1 MPSSKQDKIR
11 VPARWATF
19 LENFGPILFYVVLV
33 TLFTWPLLTQ
43 LGTHIPGT
51 ESDAFVHLWVFNWFG
66 QALESGT
73 NPLYTNLLF
82 FPVGVSLLNH
92 NVAWFNIAAWFLL
105 KPFIGLAPAYTLTL
119 LLLLAF
125 NGYAL
130 YLFVKD
136 ITQSQRASLLA
147 GVIGTTWPFITTQ
160 LHHPNLI
167 IIGFIPLTM
176 RHLRRFILDKK
187 KRDLVVTAVFI
198 CLLGSVRVQLLLI
211 GLLLIG
217 LYALYLLW
225 QTKQLT
231 SKKLWR
237 QFGVAAVFT
246 AVGLSPFVLSILWYQ
261 LTRDN
266 PGDLFAQDLYFEFTD
281 LAHYLQ
287 PSPFHPLWGEA
298 IKQLNSVPFHV
309 PFLGYT
315 VVFLALLAL
324 FTKQRSAIFWWAS
337 ALFLMFLALGPVLE
351 VGGHRLFTMPHIW
364 LFEHIITPILR
375 APNRFN
381 VLLPVPFAVLAALG
395 YGWLETRLQ
404 KQRYKLGI
412 WILLIGFIWFEFAMI
427 PFPGLPLSVP
437 NWYKTVGQD
446 PEVYGLVEVPMD
458 LQHEEIYMLYQITH
472 GKAMV
477 EGNVA
482 RPPREA
488 YSFIRETPLL
498 HHLDRAN
505 PNLPPDQD
513 MNISAQL
520 ELLASADIRYI
531 VLHRPFLTEAEMKT
545 WQEWFLLPPF
555 YEDAQVVVYQ
565 TDTTHFAEAFADNPT
580 VSEHLVLGNA
590 KAIPAQTT
598 QLGWVQI
605 QTQWF
610 VSDGFSGPENEICLA
625 LIDNE
630 MNVQQTSCGYDV
642 IDSTEGGGFE
652 SGFLRRTYQLQVDS
666 TLADGPYQVAFYQPT
681 EVANVSERTVTAV
694 SLTVEPFPRTFEPPT
709 PSTPIDIAFG
719 DELALVGYD
728 LGQTAASLDL
738 TLYWHA
744 LQKPMHSY
752 KMFVHVI
759 DEASGNVVAQQDYV
773 PQNWQYPTNFWLAD
787 EYVTDQ
793 LALDLTAVPA
803 GNYLIK
809 VGIYQPETGN
819 RLPTTPAFPDDS
831 VQLSTITH

>member
-1 MPSSKQDKIR
+1 MLSSKQDR
-11 VPARWATF
+11 LHVPARWAAF
-19 LENFGPILFYVVLV
+19 LDNVGPILFYVVLV
-33 TLFTWPLLTQ
+33 ALFTWPLLTQ

-66 QALESGT
+66 QALENGI
-73 NPLYTNLLF
+73 NPLYTDQLF

-105 KPFIGLAPAYTLTL
+105 NPFVGLAPAYTLTL
-119 LLLLAF
+119 LLFLAF

-136 ITQSQRASLLA
+136 ITESRRASLLA
-147 GVIGTTWPFITTQ
+147 GVIGATWPFITTQ

-167 IIGFIPLTM
+167 VIGFIPLTM
-176 RHLRRFILDKK
+176 RHLRRFILHKK
-187 KRDLVVTAVFI
+187 RRDLVFTAVFI

-231 SKKLWR
+231 SKKIWQ
-237 QFGVAAVFT
+237 QFGVAAVIT

-266 PGDLFAQDLYFEFTD
+266 PGDLFAQDLFFEFTD
-281 LAHYLQ
+281 LVHFLQ

-298 IKQLNSVPFHV
+298 IMQLDSVPFHV

-315 VVFLALLAL
+315 VVGLALLAL
-324 FTKQRSAIFWWAS
+324 FTKKRSIIFWWGS
-337 ALFLMFLALGPVLE
+337 ALFFMFLALGPVLE
-351 VGGHRLFTMPHIW
+351 VGGNRLFTMPHIW
-364 LFEHIITPILR
+364 LYEQIIIPILR

-381 VLLPVPFAVLAALG
+381 VLLPIPFAVLAALG
-395 YGWLETRLQ
+395 YGWLESRLQ
-404 KQRYKLGI
+404 NQWYRLGI
-412 WILLIGFIWFEFAMI
+412 WVLLIGLIWFEFAMV

-437 NWYKTVGQD
+437 DWYQTVAQD
-446 PEVYGLVEVPMD
+446 SERYGLVEVPMD
-458 LQHEEIYMLYQITH
+458 LQHEEKYMLYQITH

-488 YSFIRETPLL
+488 YAFIRETPLL
-498 HHLDRAN
+498 HHLDRVN
-505 PNLPPDQD
+505 PNLPPNED

-520 ELLASADIRYI
+520 EMLATADIRYI
-531 VLHRPFLTEAEMKT
+531 VLHRPFLTEAELET
-545 WQEWFLLPPF
+545 WQAWFLLPPY

-565 TDTTHFAEAFADNPT
+565 TDTTHLAETFADKPV
-580 VSEHLVLGNA
+580 VSEHLVLAGA
-590 KAIPAQTT
+590 KAVPAQTT

-605 QTQWF
+605 QTYWL
-610 VSDGFSGPENEICLA
+610 VSDGFTEPENEICLA
-625 LIDNE
+625 LVDDKT
-630 MNVQQTSCGYDV
+630 NVQQTSCGHEV
-642 IDSTEGGGFE
+642 TDSPENGRFAEGL
-652 SGFLRRTYQLQVDS
+652 LRRTYQLQIDS
-666 TLADGPYQVAFYQPT
+666 TLADGSYQVAIYQPAA
-681 EVANVSERTVTAV
+681 EAPPEQMVTAV
-694 SLTVEPFPRTFEPPT
+694 PLTIEPFPRTFDPPT
-709 PSTPIDIAFG
+709 PTTPVDITFG

-728 LGQTAASLDL
+728 LAQAPTSLTL

-744 LQKPMHSY
+744 RQKPAHSY
-752 KMFVHVI
+752 KIFVHVV
-759 DEASGNVVAQQDYV
+759 DEATGSVVAQQDYV

-793 LALDLTAVPA
+793 LTLDLTAVPS
-803 GNYLIK
+803 GTFHLQ

-819 RLPTTPAFPDDS
+819 RLLTSPTFPDNS
-831 VQLSTITH
+831 ARLTTLTH

>member
-11 VPARWATF
+11 MLARRAT
-19 LENFGPILFYVVLV
+19 LLKKFGPVLFYVILV
-33 TLFTWPLLTQ
+33 AIFTWPLLTQ
-43 LGTHIPGT
+43 FGTHIPGT

-66 QALESGT
+66 QALKSGT

-119 LLLLAF
+119 LLFLAF

-176 RHLRRFILDKK
+176 RHLRRFILHKK
-187 KRDLVVTAVFI
+187 KRDLAATAVFI

-211 GLLLIG
+211 SLLLIG
-217 LYALYLLW
+217 LYAFYLLW

-231 SKKLWR
+231 SKKIWQ
-237 QFGVAAVFT
+237 QFGVAAIFT
-246 AVGLSPFVLSILWYQ
+246 AVGLSPFVISILWYQ
-261 LTRDN
+261 LTRNN
-266 PGDLFAQDLYFEFTD
+266 PGDLFAQDLFFEFTD

-298 IKQLNSVPFHV
+298 IKQLDSVPFHV

-315 VVFLALLAL
+315 VIGLALLAL
-324 FTKQRSAIFWWAS
+324 LTKKRSVFFWWGS
-337 ALFLMFLALGPVLE
+337 ALFFMLLALGPVLE
-351 VGGHRLFTMPHIW
+351 VGGTRLFTMPHIW
-364 LFEHIITPILR
+364 LYEHIIIPILR

-395 YGWLETRLQ
+395 YGWLETRLP
-404 KQRYKLGI
+404 RNWYRSGV
-412 WILLIGFIWFEFAMI
+412 WVLLIGLIWFEFAMA
-427 PFPGLPLSVP
+427 PFPGLPLTVP
-437 NWYKTVGQD
+437 NWYQTLAQD
-446 PEVYGLVEVPMD
+446 SEMYGLVEVPMD
-458 LQHEEIYMLYQITH
+458 LQHEEIYMLYQVTH

-488 YSFIRETPLL
+488 YAFIRETPLL
-498 HHLDRAN
+498 HHLDRVN

-513 MNISAQL
+513 INISAQL
-520 ELLASADIRYI
+520 EMLSTADIRYI
-531 VLHRPFLTEAEMKT
+531 VLHRPFLTEAELQT
-545 WQEWFLLPPF
+545 WQDWFLLPPY
-555 YEDAQVVVYQ
+555 YEDEQVIVYQ
-565 TDTTHFAEAFADNPT
+565 TDTMPLAEAFADEPA
-580 VSEHLVLGNA
+580 VSEHVILGSA
-590 KAIPAQTT
+590 KAIPTQTT
-598 QLGWVQI
+598 QLGWVQV
-605 QTQWF
+605 QTHWY
-610 VSDGFSGPENEICLA
+610 VSKGFSEPENEICLA
-625 LIDNE
+625 LIDQE
-630 MNVQQTSCGYDV
+630 MNVQQTSCGYNV
-642 IDSTEGGGFE
+642 IDSTEEGGLEG
-652 SGFLRRTYQLQVDS
+652 GLLQRTYQLQVGS

-681 EVANVSERTVTAV
+681 DEASVSEQMVTAV
-694 SLTVEPFPRTFEPPT
+694 SLTVEPFPRTFDPPT
-709 PSTPIDIAFG
+709 PSMPIDVTFG

-728 LGQTAASLDL
+728 LAQTSASLDL

-744 LQKPMHSY
+744 IQKPLHSY
-752 KMFVHVI
+752 KMFVHII
-759 DEASGNVVAQQDYV
+759 DETSGTVVAQQDYV

-793 LALDLTAVPA
+793 LVLDLTAVPT
-803 GNYLIK
+803 GNHHVQ

-819 RLPTTPAFPDDS
+819 RLPTTPSFPDNS
-831 VQLSTITH
+831 VRLTTITQ